1 MYRDKSP
8 SERKKILVTNK
19 EQPQA
24 IKKPYMVFVPI
35 LSLSLQTEKG
45 CNVIFVGKNSFI
57 VGEETKRD
65 GIKSRET
72 KQGWL

>member
-1 MYRDKSP
+1 
-8 SERKKILVTNK
+8 
-19 EQPQA
+19 
-24 IKKPYMVFVPI
+24 MVFVPI

-45 CNVIFVGKNSFI
+45 SNVIFVGKNSFI